1 MDDNRV
7 PRWGEKRGGKVT
19 SFILCWLGWKR
30 RSVSAPFA
38 GRCSLRPAGPVS
50 FKSVWGIP
58 PSLSKHD
65 CLVSRDKRQG
75 RCPAV
80 QVSLCSEPEAQEI
93 AQEMWCLKSQHHKL
107 SPSDCCDCISGFYPL
122 GYFQRCHQTKP
133 LPRVSAPLLLERAAV
148 RPHPLWAVL
157 QRRVW
162 SKGRV
167 RKALVGG
174 GRGKLDGAAP
184 FRGMI
189 GSELCVQCG
198 ERERER
204 EGCRR
209 AERMG
214 FYALFCSPPPRPV
227 LAFWKASGL
236 PAQDPACVVT
246 LPATCCWLFWFMLAP
261 QIQSFNSNENIY
273 WGPPLCQVL

>member
-1 MDDNRV
+1 M
-7 PRWGEKRGGKVT
+7 P
-19 SFILCWLGWKR
+19 C
-30 RSVSAPFA
+30 SA
-38 GRCSLRPAGPVS
+38 
-50 FKSVWGIP
+50 
-58 PSLSKHD
+58 
-65 CLVSRDKRQG
+65 
-75 RCPAV
+75 
-80 QVSLCSEPEAQEI
+80 SEPVLRAGGSREI
-93 AQEMWCLKSQHHKL
+93 AQEVWCLKSQHHKL

-198 ERERER
+198 EREREK
-204 EGCRR
+204 G
-209 AERMG
+209 AEEQKEWAFMLC
-214 FYALFCSPPPRPV
+214 FVPPPTPPCFGFLESIRPPSTRTSVCGYSSCYLLLAV
-227 LAFWKASGL
+227 LVHVGS
-236 PAQDPACVVT
+236 PNPV
-246 LPATCCWLFWFMLAP
+246 
-261 QIQSFNSNENIY
+261 I
-273 WGPPLCQVL
+273 